1 MANVSNQQIF
11 VWDGIGV
18 YVPGPFKARKIVL
31 YPAAAADACELKTCN
46 LQQRK
51 SEKYSQTCTVTSTNN
66 IASTGNFKTTD
77 VAVGDVIEI
86 YASNSLNL
94 GWFIVGTRT
103 DDDNIIVI
111 GTPLTNEAAKVYSW
125 RIYTG
130 FSAGRILAGGYYT
143 GAAAGAEMGPLDFG
157 PFGYDF
163 PGGLGLLSLSASAK
177 LYIYR

>member
-1 MANVSNQQIF
+1 MANISNQQIF
-11 VWDGIGV
+11 VWDGIGI
-18 YVPGPFKARKIVL
+18 YVPGPFRARKIVL

-46 LQQRK
+46 LQQKK
-51 SEKYSQTCTVTSTNN
+51 SEKVSATCTVTSTNN

-130 FSAGRILAGGYYT
+130 FSAGAILTQATTKLEGDR
-143 GAAAGAEMGPLDFG
+143 DFG
-157 PFGYDF
+157 PNGYDF